1 MKETNVVVRQAR
13 REDAE
18 LIATAV
24 CMAVGYDTSHPIYP
38 VFLTLAAREVSQY
51 SYRNALIGEI
61 GGRAAGAI
69 VSYDGARL
77 AELREPIYP
86 LLEEHLGSIP
96 EIEDE
101 TDDSEYYLDS
111 VGVLSQFRGCGVGA
125 ALLSAATDK
134 AFGEG
139 YERVGLIVDYNNPA
153 AERLYASLGFER
165 VGTRLFLGHKMW
177 HLQRTK
183 Q

>member
-1 MKETNVVVRQAR
+1 MKESNVVVRQAR

-18 LIATAV
+18 LIAEAV
-24 CMAVGYDTSHPIYP
+24 CMAVGYDATLPLYR
-38 VFLTLAAREVSQY
+38 VFLTLAEREVSQY
-51 SYRNALIGEI
+51 SYRNTLIGEV
-61 GGRAAGAI
+61 GGKAAGAI

-77 AELREPIYP
+77 TELRQPIYP

-111 VGVLSQFRGCGVGA
+111 VGVLSQFRGRGVGA

-165 VGTRLFLGHKMW
+165 VGTRRFLGHQMW